1 LLKGTLVIKAI
12 AVGCCCAAVLVTTA
26 RNWLYLVTVGYK
38 ISRRL
43 ALLAPAPLP
52 ARLSG
57 AALTFV
63 GVFLGLWQSVAYTAM
78 DALFDIV
85 LCKAAVLALS
95 QCSLIAVVAWQLWAV
110 FMLEIRT
117 GTKAWQ
123 LSKLAFKEARL
134 LVMAPHALL
143 VNNQALVSGSVF
155 EPSEGARPACS
166 LCSPCSCRTACSKAL
181 DPCIIL
187 GSSGAL

>member
-1 LLKGTLVIKAI
+1 MQSV
-12 AVGCCCAAVLVTTA
+12 CCCVHCAAVLVTTA

-143 VNNQALVSGSVF
+143 VNNQALVSDGWCMI
-155 EPSEGARPACS
+155 ACR
-166 LCSPCSCRTACSKAL
+166 CQRMPCYVVHLVLLLVLLIPDNMQHQRT
-181 DPCIIL
+181 
-187 GSSGAL
+187 